1 MPKYV
6 QYSNYLLQRRANIKL
21 YSWKLRAYQ
30 AILNLENNV
39 QIQFTFQETHVK
51 PETNNKKTLWSTKF
65 IQFLLPQ
72 VSVKIDK
79 SYEYITVVR
88 KSHYTLKWPKIPKSE
103 KPQNEMNLNLMNKPS
118 DGRWV
123 SKQLL
128 HSLK

>member
-51 PETNNKKTLWSTKF
+51 PETNNQKHF
-65 IQFLLPQ
+65 
-72 VSVKIDK
+72 VKYKIHSIPVTPSICK
-79 SYEYITVVR
+79 NRQILRVYNSCQ
-88 KSHYTLKWPKIPKSE
+88 KIPLYTK
-103 KPQNEMNLNLMNKPS
+103 MT
-118 DGRWV
+118 
-123 SKQLL
+123 
-128 HSLK
+128 